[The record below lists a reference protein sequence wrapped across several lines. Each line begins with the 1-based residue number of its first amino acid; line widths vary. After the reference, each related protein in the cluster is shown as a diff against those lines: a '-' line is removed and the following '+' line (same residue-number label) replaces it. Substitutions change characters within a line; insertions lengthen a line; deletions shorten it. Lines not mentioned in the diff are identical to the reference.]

1 MSLIQLVY
9 FYIFPVLFGCSMF
22 GWGKIFSFN
31 KTSNYISTT
40 IVLGMGLTLFIGGIL
55 NILELAYQSNINII
69 FF

>member
-1 MSLIQLVY
+1 MSLIQLIY
-9 FYIFPVLFGCSMF
+9 FHIFPVLFGCSMF
-22 GWGKIFSFN
+22 GWGKFFFN

-40 IVLGMGLTLFIGGIL
+40 IVLGMGSLFIGGIL